1 VEAIAGG
8 RRPDRQVIL
17 NGYAHGWECSAEPW
31 ARVGNMAGGLVQYQ
45 KQAAILLAAPAPD

>member
-8 RRPDRQVIL
+8 RRPDRQAIL
-17 NGYAHGWECSAEPW
+17 NGYAHGWECSAELW

-45 KQAAILLAAPAPD
+45 KQAAMPLAAPAPD